1 MRLSIASKL
10 RMVFKNPLAKL
21 YIQVVFSLT
30 VSFSVAVAAEAGS
43 AHTMTFPSDQSY
55 GTMIYLGPNW
65 DIFDKHPKGT
75 FVAEAKGTV
84 PYSAGAAVML
94 TARFPFTDNPAVI
107 SKLPPDAFQY
117 INISMLP
124 AEDKIFGPLS
134 KLTGLRRL
142 DFQEGEFHDKAFGQL
157 SKLTNLEALT
167 VNECFVTG
175 ESLTHFGTLKKL
187 EYLSLKKVAL
197 DWKLLNKSS
206 PVFPAL
212 TNLHFTSTNLTD
224 EGLKWCEKMPKLTR
238 LILDA
243 DASVTDKGLLTLK
256 KLPSLRILQLKQLKV
271 TAKGVMQL
279 KGSKL
284 ALLALEDANFTPEE
298 VKRLRDAMP
307 DTRITFSKKKMKEGT
322 MEIFAPLH

>member
-1 MRLSIASKL
+1 MLL
-10 RMVFKNPLAKL
+10 KNPLVKRCLQA
-21 YIQVVFSLT
+21 VFPLALL
-30 VSFSVAVAAEAGS
+30 AVATATAEADS
-43 AHTMTFPSDQSY
+43 SNKMTFPSDQSY

-75 FVAEAKGTV
+75 FIAEAKGTV

-94 TARFPFTDNPAVI
+94 TARFPFTDNPSVM

-117 INISMLP
+117 INIAMLP

-134 KLTGLRRL
+134 RMTGLRRL
-142 DFQEGEFHDKAFGQL
+142 DFQEGEFHDKAFGQI

-212 TNLHFTSTNLTD
+212 TILHFTSTNLTD

-243 DASVTDKGLLTLK
+243 DSSVTDKGLLTIK
-256 KLPSLRILQLKQLKV
+256 KLPSLRILQLKQLKKV

-284 ALLALEDANFTPEE
+284 SLIALEDANFTPDE
-298 VKRLRDAMP
+298 VKKLRDAMP
-307 DTRITFSKKKMKEGT
+307 DTRFTFGKKKMKEGT

>member
-1 MRLSIASKL
+1 MLLKIP
-10 RMVFKNPLAKL
+10 FAKR
-21 YIQVVFSLT
+21 ISQVV
-30 VSFSVAVAAEAGS
+30 VSVGALFATIISADAES
-43 AHTMTFPSDQSY
+43 SHTISFPSDRSY
-55 GTMIYLGPNW
+55 GTIINLGPDW
-65 DIFDKHPKGT
+65 DLTDKHPKGA
-75 FVAEAKGTV
+75 FFAEAKGQISYTPGV
-84 PYSAGAAVML
+84 ALML
-94 TARFPFTDNPAVI
+94 TANFPFTDSPAVI
-107 SKLPPDAFQY
+107 SKLPPDAFQF
-117 INISMLP
+117 ISISMLP

-157 SKLTNLEALT
+157 SKLVNLEALT

-212 TNLHFTSTNLTD
+212 ANLHFTSTNLTD
-224 EGLKWCEKMPKLTR
+224 EGLKWCEKMPKLNR
-238 LILDA
+238 LILDG
-243 DASVTDKGLLTLK
+243 DAQITDKGLLNLK

-271 TAKGVMQL
+271 TARGIMQL

-284 ALLALEDANFTPEE
+284 SLIALEDVNLTPEE
-298 VKRLRDAMP
+298 IKRMKDAMP
-307 DTRITFSKKKMKEGT
+307 DTRFTFGKKKMKEGT

>member
-1 MRLSIASKL
+1 MLLKIS
-10 RMVFKNPLAKL
+10 VAKL
-21 YIQVVFSLT
+21 YIQTASALTALSLT
-30 VSFSVAVAAEAGS
+30 AVAAMAEKP
-43 AHTMTFPSDQSY
+43 HKMTFPSDQSY

-65 DIFDKHPKGT
+65 DLFDKHPKGT
-75 FVAEAKGTV
+75 FVAEAKGSV
-84 PYSAGAAVML
+84 PYTAGAAVML

-107 SKLPPDAFQY
+107 ASLPPDAFQY

-142 DFQEGEFHDKAFGQL
+142 DFQEGEFHDKAFAQL

-187 EYLSLKKVAL
+187 EYLAMKKVAL

-224 EGLKWCEKMPKLTR
+224 EGLRWCEKMPKLTR
-238 LILDA
+238 LILDG
-243 DASVTDKGLLTLK
+243 DAQVTDKGLLTIK
-256 KLPSLRILQLKQLKV
+256 KLPSLRILQLKQLKI

-284 ALLALEDANFTPEE
+284 TLIALEDVNFTPEE
-298 VKRLRDAMP
+298 IKRLRDAMP
-307 DTRITFSKKKMKEGT
+307 DTRFTFSKKKMREGT